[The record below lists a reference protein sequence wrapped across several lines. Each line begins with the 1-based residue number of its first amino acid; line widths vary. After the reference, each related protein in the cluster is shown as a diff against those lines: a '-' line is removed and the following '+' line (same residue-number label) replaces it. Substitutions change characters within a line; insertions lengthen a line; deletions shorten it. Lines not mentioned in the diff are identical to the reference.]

1 MKAFII
7 TSSIEQE
14 RRANVERLL
23 AQLPDACIVE
33 AVYPSRVHVPFLE
46 PLMQL
51 SEQRTGKR
59 LVPGEIGCLL
69 SHRKVWRSI
78 LAADADESAHFLVL
92 ESDSVINEN
101 DLLLNHRPD
110 ADLFFWGAWLGHMR
124 LHRSSRKPLNNRFS
138 IGVPFIKTVYC
149 TYGYSL
155 NQKAAAHLL
164 KQTAC
169 IAYPVDQFKYIVDT
183 HALRIGGIVPEV
195 ISGGKMGSYINQP
208 GFHHWQQQ
216 VFLKLLDLKNNLI
229 CFFK

>member
-1 MKAFII
+1 MKTFII

-14 RRANVERLL
+14 RRANVEQLL

-33 AVYPSRVHVPFLE
+33 AVYPSRIHVPFLE
-46 PLMQL
+46 SMMQL

-78 LAADADESAHFLVL
+78 LDAEADEQTHFLVL
-92 ESDSVINEN
+92 ESDSVINEKA
-101 DLLLNHRPD
+101 LLLNHRPD

-124 LHRSSRKPLNNRFS
+124 LQRSSRKALNNRFAV
-138 IGVPFIKTVYC
+138 GVPFIKTVYC

-155 NQKAAAHLL
+155 NKKAAAHLL

-169 IAYPVDQFKYIVDT
+169 IGYPVDQFKYIIDT
-183 HALRIGGIVPEV
+183 RLLRIGGIVPEV
-195 ISGGKMGSYINQP
+195 ISGGAMGSYINQP

-216 VFLKLLDLKNNLI
+216 VFLKLLDIKNNLI

>member
-1 MKAFII
+1 VKTFII

-14 RRANVERLL
+14 RRANVEQLL
-23 AQLPDACIVE
+23 AQLPEAGIVE
-33 AVYPSRVHVPFLE
+33 AVYPSRIHVPFLDQMM
-46 PLMQL
+46 LR

-59 LVPGEIGCLL
+59 LVPGEIGCLM

-78 LAADADESAHFLVL
+78 LTSDADASTHFLVL
-92 ESDSVINEN
+92 ESDSVINEKE
-101 DLLLNHRPD
+101 LLLNHRPD

-124 LHRSSRKPLNNRFS
+124 LHRSTRKAISRGFS
-138 IGVPFIKTVYC
+138 VGIPFIKTVYC

-155 NQKAAAHLL
+155 NKKAAAHLL
-164 KQTAC
+164 KQTAR

-183 HALRIGGIVPEV
+183 NTLRIGGIVPEV
-195 ISGGKMGSYINQP
+195 ISGGAMGSYINQP

-216 VFLKLLDLKNNLI
+216 VFLKLLDIKNNLI